1 VKLKSLTVQNIRS
14 FSAEKRIEFNDDF
27 SILIGPNGGGKSN
40 ILDIITITMR
50 QYLFPPYGVTR
61 QSDVSGPF
69 LRFESETPFGNI
81 HHELAKFYGAK
92 EPSRI
97 AMEFVLSDQDILNIQ
112 WITEHH
118 ADLLSFSDEYRGGR
132 DSLDGL
138 KGLQP
143 EQFKTS
149 DVITFEVVDGNL
161 VQPTDQKH
169 QSLLRFLR
177 LFNKVAIIL
186 EKNTHR
192 LTTPFVHFP
201 PYRGVAPD
209 GLRVSLA
216 SQNRWN
222 IEIGHARSTS
232 RQTYSLIPLATF
244 HFARKHRQ
252 LEFKASQSGYKQ
264 AFWGDPEVKQVTET
278 LYRLGYEW
286 DLTVKDADQNLYEI
300 TLKRDGQQFDLSS
313 ASSGEK
319 ELINFVFGIFALNV
333 RNGLV
338 TIDEPELHL
347 HPKWQRI
354 LYGLLET
361 LQEKTGNQFLLAT
374 HAASFITPK
383 TLGKMTRVAR
393 KDKHSEV
400 TKLDAQGVAGQKDL
414 LQMINSHN
422 NEKLFF
428 ADIVV
433 LVEGVQDRVLLER
446 LLEDRQTEI
455 ASLTPDEAKKA
466 PPVVEVLEVHGKG
479 NLQRYRQLLESARI
493 RSFIIADRDYAEQIG
508 PPEVKALFQ
517 PDEGKAANRTLFDE
531 MSKDRKAFGE
541 AVSHAVA
548 AGDPKQLQELWDY
561 ITSRFKRFKDP
572 LTEAQRQTFDAFVSR
587 QATEGTFVL
596 RRGEIEAYLPDT
608 YTSLDKTI
616 ELVTAPNFRELMAQK
631 PAHFDEI
638 KHICHAILPAA
649 PRESKAMLPQ
659 VGDE

>member
-1 VKLKSLTVQNIRS
+1 MKLRSLSVQNIRS
-14 FSAEKRIEFNDDF
+14 FSAEKRIEFNNDF
-27 SILIGPNGGGKSN
+27 TILIGPNGGGKSN

-50 QYLFPPYGVTR
+50 QFLFPPYGVTR
-61 QSDVSGPF
+61 QSDASGPF

-92 EPSRI
+92 GPSRI
-97 AMEFVLSDQDILNIQ
+97 AMEFVLSDQDIQNIQ
-112 WITEHH
+112 WITDHH
-118 ADLLSFSDEYRGGR
+118 PDLLSFSDDYRGGR

-138 KGLQP
+138 KNLQP
-143 EQFKTS
+143 DQFQTS

-161 VQPTDQKH
+161 VQPPDQKR
-169 QSLLRFLR
+169 QCLLRFLR
-177 LFNKVAIIL
+177 LFNKIAIIL
-186 EKNTHR
+186 EKNVHR

-209 GLRVSLA
+209 GLRMSLA

-252 LEFKASQSGYKQ
+252 LEFEAAQNGYKQ

-278 LYRLGYEW
+278 LNRLGYEW
-286 DLTVKDADQNLYEI
+286 DLMVKDADQNLYEI

-361 LQEKTGNQFLLAT
+361 LQQKTGNQFLLAT

-400 TKLDAQGVAGQKDL
+400 TKLDAHGVAGQKDL

-433 LVEGVQDRVLLER
+433 LVEGVQDRILFEKLLE
-446 LLEDRQTEI
+446 ERQSEI
-455 ASLTPDEAKKA
+455 ANSTPDDAKKA

-479 NLQRYRQLLESARI
+479 NLQRYRQLLESAHI
-493 RSFIIADRDYAEQIG
+493 QSFIIADRDFAEQIG
-508 PPEVKALFQ
+508 TPEIKALFQ

-531 MSKDRKAFGE
+531 KSKDRKAFGE

-548 AGDPKQLQELWDY
+548 TSDSKQLQELWTY
-561 ITSRFKRFKDP
+561 IVSRFKRFKET
-572 LTEAQRQTFDAFVSR
+572 LTEAEFQTFETFVAGK
-587 QATEGTFVL
+587 ATERIFIL

-608 YTSLDKTI
+608 YASLDKTI
-616 ELVTAPNFRELMAQK
+616 ELTTASNFPALMAQK
-631 PAHFDEI
+631 QAHFDEL
-638 KHICHAILPAA
+638 KQICTAILPNEATA
-649 PRESKAMLPQ
+649 PAPTQ
-659 VGDE
+659 QA